1 VYRIIEESE
10 DFVLIDKMPG
20 FALHKDQEESGLAM
34 QLKSDLGLS
43 ELLPVHRL
51 DKVTSGLL
59 LFAKRPQV
67 AAVLADQFREH
78 QIEKYYVALSDRKP
92 RKKQGSIVGDMVKS
106 RRSSWRLTQTRV
118 RPAVTQFQS
127 CSIAPGVRLFLL
139 RPLTGK
145 THQLRVAL
153 KSIGSPI
160 LGDALYGEQGQEDRT
175 YLHAYCLGFQLQ
187 GKRYR
192 YLCPPTEGVRFDQS
206 LRTLLEE
213 QYAEPWA
220 QAWPKR

>member
-1 VYRIIEESE
+1 MYQIIEDCS

-34 QLKSDLGLS
+34 QLKADLGLA

-59 LFAKRPQV
+59 LFAKRPEV

-78 QIEKYYVALSDRKP
+78 RIEKYYIALSDRKP
-92 RKKQGSIVGDMVKS
+92 RKKQGTISGDMVKS

-118 RPAVTQFQS
+118 RPAVTQFFS
-127 CSIAPGVRLFLL
+127 CAAAPGTRLYLL
-139 RPLTGK
+139 HPLTGK

-153 KSIGSPI
+153 KSIGAPI
-160 LGDALYGEQGQEDRT
+160 LGDPLYGEQGSEDRT
-175 YLHAYCLGFQLQ
+175 YLHAYSLGFQLR
-187 GKRYR
+187 GRWHR
-192 YLCPPTEGVRFDQS
+192 YLCPPTIGQRFDES
-206 LRTLLEE
+206 LNQLLSERF
-213 QYAEPWA
+213 AEPWL
-220 QAWPKR
+220 QDWPKR